1 MFLALLV
8 TITSL
13 TILFLLGYLFV
24 IEEKIE
30 HRLFL
35 TQKRL
40 LLDMEIMK
48 FMAFVRHK
56 TIFFGRYIIALSWY
70 YSLHTLLKLVLRF
83 LAGFYF
89 GVEKILQR
97 NRLRAKALRR
107 EKHQSVQVDSH
118 LIQIAEHQLET
129 ALTEKEKTKIKNRA
143 LAGK

>member
-1 MFLALLV
+1 MALLV

>member
-129 ALTEKEKTKIKNRA
+129 ALTEKEKTKIKNLA

>member
-83 LAGFYF
+83 LAGLYF

>member
-35 TQKRL
+35 AQKRHA
-40 LLDMEIMK
+40 LDKVIIK
-48 FMAFVRHK
+48 FIAFVHHK
-56 TIFFGRYIIALSWY
+56 SIFFGRHIITLSWY
-70 YSLHTLLKLVLRF
+70 YSLHILLKLILRF
-83 LAGFYF
+83 LAGLYF
-89 GVEKILQR
+89 RVEKILQR
-97 NRLRAKALRR
+97 NRLRTKALRR
-107 EKHQSVQVDSH
+107 ERHQSLQVDNH
-118 LIQIAEHQLET
+118 LIQIAEHQSET
-129 ALTEKEKTKIKNRA
+129 ALTEREKTKIKNRA

>member
-83 LAGFYF
+83 LAGWYF